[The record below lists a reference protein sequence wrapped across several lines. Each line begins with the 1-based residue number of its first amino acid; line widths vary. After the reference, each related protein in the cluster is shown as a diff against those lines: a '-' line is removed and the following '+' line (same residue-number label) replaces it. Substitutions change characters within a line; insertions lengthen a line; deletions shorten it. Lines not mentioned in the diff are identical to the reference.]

1 MEDGN
6 DIVSLEPIK
15 WSFLARTKNCP
26 AQQWHVD
33 DDYKDHYFMV
43 MPLYPCGKNCNY
55 SLSVV
60 KGSHNILYDT
70 HPTSERTCEDMR
82 KYLDEN
88 ILHLKLKVGQ
98 VLIAHA
104 NLWHRG
110 GPNSKKGD
118 LLGTCNFT
126 NEPNK
131 IPAIKNLSI
140 HGYFRNGGTDVT
152 DGTMETDKTRL
163 INLPKPKKMMGK
175 RKHCKTDT
183 DRKTAF

>member
-6 DIVSLEPIK
+6 DIVCLEPIK
-15 WSFLARTKNCP
+15 WSFLARTKICP
-26 AQQWHVD
+26 VQQWHVD
-33 DDYKDHYFMV
+33 DECKDHYFMV
-43 MPLYPCGKNCNY
+43 MPLCPCGKNCYY

-60 KGSHNILYDT
+60 KGSHNLQYDT
-70 HPTSERTCEDMR
+70 HMAIESESACEDMR
-82 KYLDEN
+82 KYLDED

-126 NEPNK
+126 NQPNK

-152 DGTMETDKTRL
+152 DDRTMETDKTRL
-163 INLPKPKKMMGK
+163 INLPKPKKNDG
-175 RKHCKTDT
+175 
-183 DRKTAF
+183 